1 MLKSHRPMVA
11 LLCAALLACCAW
23 AMPLLAQ
30 GSQKQKKTPAQ
41 QPAAQPAPADQTQT
55 PPPPADQ
62 TADQPKAITSGT
74 APTLKES
81 RQRKEAASA
90 GYNGLGDD
98 GNVTPAALNSTPSA
112 DASQR
117 ALRLSVYA
125 VSEADVQTFIKEG
138 NLAGAK

>member
-11 LLCAALLACCAW
+11 LLCAVLLACCAW
-23 AMPLLAQ
+23 AMPLLPQ
-30 GSQKQKKTPAQ
+30 SKQKKPAAQPPAQ
-41 QPAAQPAPADQTQT
+41 QPAPADQTQT
-55 PPPPADQ
+55 PPPSADQ

-98 GNVTPAALNSTPSA
+98 GAVTPAALNSTPSA

-125 VSEADVQTFIKEG
+125 VSEADVQAFIKDG